1 MSRLHALAASGW
13 GIADGLEVVSDP
25 SRPQAMIVRPGLAL
39 DATGRM
45 LLLADPVR
53 LDVPHDV
60 PAVLHVVLTYAEEP
74 IAPQRAWSDRDEY
87 TRVLERA
94 HVCLEAGAPTPPG
107 LELARL
113 RFDGPVRNAVDPVLP
128 RRGEL
133 DLRFRERLH
142 VRPRPDL
149 GVAQLV
155 VEPDERAGTAERH
168 RQGLRYLLREIGLTT
183 PYRPRW
189 AGSIGLDE
197 PLPPVSLIYLTG
209 SGSFGFSNELV
220 PGLAAFLL
228 GGGVLFA
235 DACLATDWQAFAGS
249 VKDLANRLRRT
260 PLVVERGHPLL
271 LSRHV
276 LTEPPLACDEGPAM
290 SESGGLVLTTADYGC
305 AWQGGSAEHALSRE
319 TVRASLE
326 LGTNIAV
333 YGRRRQHP
341 LDVLELEA

>member
-1 MSRLHALAASGW
+1 
-13 GIADGLEVVSDP
+13 
-25 SRPQAMIVRPGLAL
+25 MIVRPGLAL
-39 DATGRM
+39 DPTGRM

-53 LDVPHDV
+53 LDVPVDV
-60 PAVLHVVLTYAEEP
+60 PAVLHVVLSYAEEP
-74 IAPQRAWSDRDEY
+74 IAPQRSWSDRDEY

-94 HVCLEAGAPTPPG
+94 HVCLEPGAPAPPA

-113 RFDGPVRNAVDPVLP
+113 RFDGPVQNAVDPVLP

-133 DLRFRERLH
+133 DLRFRERLQ

-149 GVAQLV
+149 GVAQLIV
-155 VEPDERAGTAERH
+155 ERADELTGTAERH

-197 PLPPVSLIYLTG
+197 PLPPVSLLYLTR
-209 SGSFGFSNELV
+209 SGAFGFSNELV

-228 GGGVLFA
+228 GGGVLLA
-235 DACLATDWQAFAGS
+235 DACRATDWRAFAGS
-249 VKDLANRLRRT
+249 VEELAGRLRRT
-260 PLVVERGHPLL
+260 PRVVERGHPLL

-276 LTEPPLACDEGPAM
+276 LPEAPLACDDGPAL

-305 AWQGGSAEHALSRE
+305 AWQGASAEHALSRE
-319 TVRASLE
+319 TIRAALE
-326 LGTNIAV
+326 LGTNVAV